1 MTTNKGMGGN
11 TSLKDSIDLAKAIAT
26 DSDDWS
32 AKVVEY
38 ENIMW
43 KRGSKEVKES
53 LQMSWRNHQLGW
65 KYTMG
70 KVFMIGLNKVFYL
83 MGMNNS

>member
-11 TSLKDSIDLAKAIAT
+11 TALKDSIDLAKALST
-26 DSDDWS
+26 DADDWS
-32 AKVVEY
+32 SKVVEY
-38 ENIMW
+38 EDIMW

-65 KYTMG
+65 SYSMG
-70 KVFMIGLNKVFYL
+70 KVFMKGLNAMFYFT
-83 MGMNNS
+83 GNAHD